1 MKEFDELR
9 DVVARLRGK
18 NGCPWD
24 KKQTHKTL
32 KPYLVEEAYE
42 ALDAI
47 DKGEPK
53 KLRDE
58 LGDLLLQIMLHSQI
72 AAEKGSFN
80 IKDVARSIKEKMIRR
95 HPHVFGKKTGAEH
108 CSARTEKEIWSN
120 WEEIKKDEAVY
131 RSILDSIPKALPA
144 LYRAEKSQ
152 KKAARVGF
160 DWDNVAGAWDKVEEE
175 LREIKALLRSKGSS
189 KKRLEE
195 EIGDLLFSVV
205 NVTRKS
211 NISAENALHLATKK
225 FSKRF
230 LHIEEHAKKHSKKLN
245 DITLKQ
251 MDRLWNE
258 AKKKS

>member
-32 KPYLVEEAYE
+32 KPYMVEEAYE

-47 DKGEPK
+47 DKGDPK

-72 AAEKGSFN
+72 AGEKGSFN
-80 IKDVARSIKEKMIRR
+80 IKDVARSIKDKMVRR
-95 HPHVFGKKTGAEH
+95 HPHVFGKKKVLGI
-108 CSARTEKEIWSN
+108 KEIWSN
-120 WEEIKKDEAVY
+120 WEEIKKDEADY

-152 KKAARVGF
+152 KKASRVGF

-175 LREIKALLRSKGSS
+175 LKEIKALLRSKGST

-205 NVTRKS
+205 NVTRKT
-211 NISAENALHLATKK
+211 NISAENALHMATKK

-230 LHIEEHAKKHSKKLN
+230 LHIEQHAKKHSKKLN
-245 DITLKQ
+245 DMTLKQ

>member
-1 MKEFDELR
+1 MKEFDQLR

-42 ALDAI
+42 SLDAI
-47 DKGEPK
+47 DKGDPK
-53 KLRDE
+53 KLKDE

-72 AAEKGSFN
+72 AGEKGSFN
-80 IKDVARSIKEKMIRR
+80 IKDVARSIKDKMVRR
-95 HPHVFGKKTGAEH
+95 HPHVFGKKKISGIN
-108 CSARTEKEIWSN
+108 EIWSN
-120 WEEIKKDEAVY
+120 WEEIKKDEADY

-175 LREIKALLRSKGSS
+175 LKEIKELLRPGRTN

-205 NVTRKS
+205 NVARKT
-211 NISAENALHLATKK
+211 NISAENALHMATKK

-230 LHIEEHAKKHSKKLN
+230 FHIEDHAKKQSTKLK
-245 DITLKQ
+245 DMTLKQ
-251 MDRLWNE
+251 MDRIWNE

>member
-1 MKEFDELR
+1 MKEFDQLR

-32 KPYLVEEAYE
+32 KPYMVEEAYE

-47 DKGEPK
+47 DKGDPK

-72 AAEKGSFN
+72 AGEKGSFN
-80 IKDVARSIKEKMIRR
+80 IKDVARSIKDKMVRR
-95 HPHVFGKKTGAEH
+95 HPHVFGKKKVLGI
-108 CSARTEKEIWSN
+108 KEIWSN
-120 WEEIKKDEAVY
+120 WEEIKKDEADY

-152 KKAARVGF
+152 KKASRVGF

-175 LREIKALLRSKGSS
+175 LKEIKALLRSKGST

-205 NVTRKS
+205 NVTRKT
-211 NISAENALHLATKK
+211 NISAENALHMATKK

-230 LHIEEHAKKHSKKLN
+230 LHIEQHAKKHSKKLN
-245 DITLKQ
+245 DMTLKQ

>member
-32 KPYLVEEAYE
+32 KPYMVEEAYE

-47 DKGEPK
+47 DKGDPK

-72 AAEKGSFN
+72 AGEKGSFN
-80 IKDVARSIKEKMIRR
+80 IKDVARSIKDKMVRR
-95 HPHVFGKKTGAEH
+95 HPHVFGKKKVLGI
-108 CSARTEKEIWSN
+108 KEIWSN

-160 DWDNVAGAWDKVEEE
+160 DWDSVAGAWYKVEEE
-175 LREIKALLRSKGSS
+175 LKEIKELLRSRAST

-195 EIGDLLFSVV
+195 EIGDLLFAVV
-205 NVTRKS
+205 NVARKTD
-211 NISAENALHLATKK
+211 ISAENALHLATKK

-230 LHIEEHAKKHSKKLN
+230 LHIEEHAKKQSKKLK
-245 DITLKQ
+245 DMTLKQ

-258 AKKKS
+258 AKKLKQ

>member
-1 MKEFDELR
+1 MKEFDELW

-24 KKQTHKTL
+24 RKQTHKSL
-32 KPYLVEEAYE
+32 KPYMVEEAYE

-47 DKGEPK
+47 DKGDPK
-53 KLRDE
+53 KLKDE

-72 AAEKGSFN
+72 AGEKGSFN
-80 IKDVARSIKEKMIRR
+80 IKDVARSSKEKMLRR
-95 HPHVFGKKTGAEH
+95 HPHVFGKKKVSGI
-108 CSARTEKEIWSN
+108 KEIWSN

-160 DWDNVAGAWDKVEEE
+160 DWDSVAGAWDKVEEE
-175 LREIKALLRSKGSS
+175 LKEIKSLLRSKGSS

-205 NVTRKS
+205 NVARKT
-211 NISAENALHLATKK
+211 NLSAENALHLATKK

-230 LHIEEHAKKHSKKLN
+230 LHIEDHAKKQNKPLK
-245 DITLKQ
+245 DMTLKQ
-251 MDRLWNE
+251 MDRIWNE
-258 AKKKS
+258 AKKLK